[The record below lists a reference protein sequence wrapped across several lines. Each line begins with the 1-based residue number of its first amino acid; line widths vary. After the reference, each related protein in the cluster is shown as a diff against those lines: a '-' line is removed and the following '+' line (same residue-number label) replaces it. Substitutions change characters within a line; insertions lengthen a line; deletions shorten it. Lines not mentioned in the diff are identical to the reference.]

1 VVEVGV
7 RQEDDIEALRVKRKR
22 ISVVLVLVARALE
35 EPAVEKNAQPVDLH
49 EMARACDRPGRTAE
63 CDLQSALPA
72 L

>member
-1 VVEVGV
+1 VSV
-7 RQEDDIEALRVKRKR
+7 RQKNGVEALRVKRER
-22 ISVVLVLVARALE
+22 IPVVLILVARALE

-49 EMARACDRPGRTAE
+49 EVTRARDRPGRTAE

>member
-7 RQEDDIEALRVKRKR
+7 RQENDVEALRVKRER
-22 ISVVLVLVARALE
+22 IPVVLILVARALE
-35 EPAVEKNAQPVDLH
+35 EPAVEENAQPVNFH
-49 EMARACDRPGRTAE
+49 EVTRACDRPGRTAE